1 MQTKP
6 EIFLFYWISI
16 FMILKSCKKS
26 LNSFKIRAFRCIVE
40 VFEVKTISLS
50 VTKRKLK
57 NKVNELKIVFLDV
70 LLFARHLNND
80 FLFLLKLLKAQIPF
94 IRIKS
99 RLEKLLYNV
108 ELEFLPCQENCP
120 GNQDVFPFPF
130 SRFFGFIFP
139 GKQEIF

>member
-1 MQTKP
+1 
-6 EIFLFYWISI
+6 
-16 FMILKSCKKS
+16 MILKSCKKS